1 MIAGSGPD
9 GYLVYLSSIRKI
21 PDFSSD
27 LKIGKHGLK
36 ALGDR
41 RELGGPFYVPGDM
54 GTKLGMGA
62 VIWRPCPGARRRGR
76 GALSLAEGPGQ
87 GIKGSRV

>member
-9 GYLVYLSSIRKI
+9 GFLVYLSSIRNI

-27 LKIGKHGLK
+27 LKIGKHGLI

-41 RELGGPFYVPGDM
+41 RELGGPFYVPGRLVGDM
-54 GTKLGMGA
+54 GTKLGVG
-62 VIWRPCPGARRRGR
+62 V
-76 GALSLAEGPGQ
+76 LA
-87 GIKGSRV
+87 I